1 MAFRYRNTEIVVG
14 IFVIFAVVLIIAVII
29 MIGSQRRWFEKRY
42 EYNTKFVRA
51 EGITPGMPVRIRGIQ
66 VGEVKD
72 VFLNQDNW
80 IEVTFVVYQE
90 YSERIR
96 KDSVARLQ
104 SPLIGSKSIGIIPG
118 GGDLPVLASGSY
130 VWSEDTEQGQ
140 RIISERLSEEKP
152 EQLQRII
159 NNVEKLTR
167 NLSSEDGSLEPALE
181 SIAVFFEKLS
191 SDSENLQMTLANLEA
206 ITASIDLSEGSVGK
220 FLSDDEELYRNVL
233 ELTEHLNEMAAN
245 FEELSVVV
253 ADTSPEIQAAIERS
267 NRIMNE
273 TLGLVKMLQN
283 NFFVRAFSSR
293 KRQEVAPIENEQRE
307 GNYSPGT
314 TGAYGGYE

>member
-1 MAFRYRNTEIVVG
+1 MAFRYKHTEIVVG

-42 EYNTKFVRA
+42 EYTTKFLRA
-51 EGITPGMPVRIRGIQ
+51 EGVSPGMQVRIRGIQ
-66 VGEVKD
+66 VGEVKKI
-72 VFLNQDNW
+72 FLNEDNW

-90 YSERIR
+90 YSERVR

-104 SPLIGSKSIGIIPG
+104 APLIGSKALEIIPG
-118 GGDLPVLASGSY
+118 GKNLPVLASGSF

-140 RIISERLSEEKP
+140 SIIAEKLKEEKP
-152 EQLQRII
+152 EQLQRIL
-159 NNVEKLTR
+159 NNVEKLTF
-167 NLSSEDGSLEPALE
+167 NLSNEEGSLEPALE
-181 SIAVFFEKLS
+181 SIAQFFEKLN
-191 SDSENLQMTLANLEA
+191 SDQENLQMMLANLER
-206 ITASIDLSEGSVGK
+206 ITESIDLKSGSIGK
-220 FLSDDEELYRNVL
+220 FMADDEELYNNVL

-253 ADTSPEIQAAIERS
+253 ANSSPEIQAAIERS

-293 KRQEVAPIENEQRE
+293 KGQETAPIGEEQRE
-307 GNYSPGT
+307 GGYSQGT
-314 TGAYGGYE
+314 GSYSGYE

>member
-1 MAFRYRNTEIVVG
+1 MAFRYKNTEIVVG
-14 IFVIFAVVLIIAVII
+14 IFVIFAVMLIIAVII

-42 EYNTKFVRA
+42 EYNTKFLRA
-51 EGITPGMPVRIRGIQ
+51 EGITPGMQVRIRGIQ
-66 VGEVKD
+66 VGEVKE

-96 KDSVARLQ
+96 KDSVARLEA
-104 SPLIGSKSIGIIPG
+104 PLIGSKSIGIIPG

-140 RIISERLSEEKP
+140 RIISERLAQERP
-152 EQLQRII
+152 DQLQRII
-159 NNVEKLTR
+159 NNVERLTQ
-167 NLSSEDGSLEPALE
+167 NLSTDDGSLEPALE

-191 SDSENLQMTLANLEA
+191 SEDEALQMALANLET
-206 ITASIDLSEGSVGK
+206 ITAAIDLDEGSLGK
-220 FLSDDEELYRNVL
+220 FMSDDEELYDNVL
-233 ELTEHLNEMAAN
+233 RLTEQLNEMAAN
-245 FEELSVVV
+245 FEELSEVV

-273 TLGLVKMLQN
+273 ALGLVKMLQN

-293 KRQEVAPIENEQRE
+293 KRQEVAPIEGEQRE
-307 GNYSPGT
+307 GGYSPGA
-314 TGAYGGYE
+314 TGSYGGYE